1 MNNQRKEERKCEC
14 AEMSCKIDC
23 SKKHTCHT
31 YSCEKC
37 QPVKPKWKCN
47 AETNGVK
54 CRPPCETCY
63 GGKQITVSESTQ
75 EQERYITSNQNE
87 TYWLVDKLEG
97 KMTRLMGV
105 SLIIQV
111 VMFVCVLSLL
121 SLL

>member
-1 MNNQRKEERKCEC
+1 M
-14 AEMSCKIDC
+14 
-23 SKKHTCHT
+23 
-31 YSCEKC
+31 
-37 QPVKPKWKCN
+37 
-47 AETNGVK
+47 
-54 CRPPCETCY
+54 
-63 GGKQITVSESTQ
+63 TQ